1 VTSARPVNNEADK
14 GVKIRSNGIE
24 LEVEEHG
31 PADGPPMLLIMGLG
45 MQLTGWPD
53 EFVGLLAQAG
63 FRVLRFDNRDIG
75 LSTKFDEW
83 GSADLMKGALCHAL
97 HLPVRSPYTLDDMA
111 RDAIG
116 ILDALGIARAHV
128 VGCSMGGMIAQL
140 LAARH
145 PRRLLSLTLI
155 MTTSGSRRLP
165 GPTLKARMSLLSRP
179 RNPHEIESVLEH
191 GSAIF
196 KVISSPGFPT
206 KEALVR
212 ERIALSIK
220 RSNHPGGIGRQLLA
234 VAASDDRTPLL
245 GQIAVPTYVIHG
257 RADPLVPVANGIDLA
272 RRIPGAK
279 LELIDG
285 MGHDLP
291 DALLPRLAAGIAAHA
306 RSAMNEVPA

>member
-1 VTSARPVNNEADK
+1 MKV
-14 GVKIRSNGIE
+14 RSNGIE
-24 LEVEEHG
+24 LEVEQHG
-31 PADGPPMLLIMGLG
+31 PAGGPALLLIMGLG
-45 MQLTGWPD
+45 MQLTGWPQA
-53 EFVGLLAQAG
+53 FVDHLAQAG
-63 FRVLRFDNRDIG
+63 FRVIRFDNRDIG
-75 LSTKFDEW
+75 LSTKFNEW
-83 GSADLMKGALCHAL
+83 GSADLLKGAFCHAL
-97 HLPVRSPYTLDDMA
+97 RLPVRSPYTLDDMA
-111 RDAIG
+111 ADALG
-116 ILDALGIARAHV
+116 LLDALGIARAHV

-145 PRRLLSLTLI
+145 PERLASLTLM

-165 GPTLKARMSLLSRP
+165 GPTWQARMSLLSRP

-206 KEALVR
+206 EEALVR

-220 RSNHPGGIGRQLLA
+220 RSHHPGGIGRQLLA
-234 VAASDDRTPLL
+234 VAASADRTPLL
-245 GQIAVPTYVIHG
+245 ARITAPTLVIHG

-272 RRIPGAK
+272 RRISGAK

-291 DALLPRLAAGIAAHA
+291 DALLPRMAASIAAHA
-306 RSAMNEVPA
+306 DAAPK